1 MKTLLLTYIGFLSL
15 FCVGLIYYYEDKI
28 KDFKSAISDYQ
39 RALKYAKG
47 GSNAD
52 HYTYL
57 QLENS
62 AMLKTLRSVGMDN
75 EALQIQIKKLNAE
88 ITQLRNAQPI
98 QYEYTTGYWDPQPR
112 LNTTL
117 NVYNQDELDLEQ

>member
-1 MKTLLLTYIGFLSL
+1 MASAYLTYCGFLSL
-15 FCVGLIYYYEDKI
+15 FCIGLIYYYEDKI
-28 KDFKSAISDYQ
+28 KDFKGAISDYQ

-57 QLENS
+57 QLEN
-62 AMLKTLRSVGMDN
+62 AELRKNIQYLSQANDH
-75 EALQIQIKKLNAE
+75 LQAE
-88 ITQLRNAQPI
+88 NKSLRNHNNELINAKPI